1 MENKDSD
8 KKLRMKK
15 VKDRK
20 SIRLLKKFIYKKNYK

>member
-15 VKDRK
+15 DKRQ
-20 SIRLLKKFIYKKNYK
+20 KKYQVVEKIYL